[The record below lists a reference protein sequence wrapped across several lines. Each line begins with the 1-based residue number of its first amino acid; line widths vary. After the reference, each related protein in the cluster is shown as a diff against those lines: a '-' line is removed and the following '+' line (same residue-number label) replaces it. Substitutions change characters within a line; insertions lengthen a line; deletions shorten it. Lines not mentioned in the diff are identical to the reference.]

1 MKITAILPVSRTQY
15 LDRVI
20 ESLLNQTVVPR
31 NLVVVFDGIDSEYL
45 SVRNRIVQLE
55 GINTVCVVSRNDS
68 IAHSISERRMHIVN
82 VHNQMRE
89 IIADCDWVFSI
100 EDDGILPPDALEK
113 LIKNTTKYDNV
124 GMVTGVELGRWGIRY
139 VGAWRVDNVFEPKNV
154 KSLENKATEGGVEE
168 LDGSGLYCALI
179 RADCYKSHEF
189 FTNNGLGPDV
199 NMGLYVRQQG
209 FNNYIDWSIHV
220 THLTSKNGQEVEIP
234 ATEKASSISLLLLS
248 GSTWKY

>member
-15 LDRVI
+15 LDRVLS
-20 ESLLNQTVVPR
+20 SLLDQTIVPH
-31 NLVVVFDGIDSEYL
+31 NLIVVFDGNDHEYL

-55 GINTVCVVSRNDS
+55 GINTVCVVSNNDS

-82 VHNQMRE
+82 VHNQIRE
-89 IIADCDWVFSI
+89 IVADCDWVFSI

-124 GMVTGVELGRWGIRY
+124 GIVSGVELGRWGIKY

-154 KSLENKATEGGVEE
+154 KSLENKAAEGGVEE
-168 LDGSGLYCALI
+168 LDGCGLYCSLI
-179 RADCYKSHEF
+179 RADYYKSHEF
-189 FTNNGLGPDV
+189 LTNNGLGPDV
-199 NMGLYVRQQG
+199 NLGLYLRQEG
-209 FNNYIDWSIHV
+209 FKNYIDWSIHV
-220 THLTSKNGQEVEIP
+220 THLTSKNGVEEEIL
-234 ATEKASSISLLLLS
+234 AIGESQVISLLLLS